1 MRITKHTAKP
11 WKPTIS
17 SQETLHRFYLLLASH
32 PTTEMWPNRLPRTLP
47 QSPQYLPS
55 LRRFSAAQP
64 SPRPHRD
71 STRWSWHG
79 PSPFFFEVFFGASPT
94 HWHLGSQLEPEQRGF
109 VNMDVAW
116 CDCYL
121 MAVYALATSAKQVPS
136 AGENAAV
143 RYQHSSSMI

>member
-79 PSPFFFEVFFGASPT
+79 PSPFFLKFSFWKRWYGHKNHGTFQRSQKLHDFSGDSSINIVVFVTASADLGLRTRSIWIPFQT
-94 HWHLGSQLEPEQRGF
+94 HLTLE
-109 VNMDVAW
+109 A
-116 CDCYL
+116 
-121 MAVYALATSAKQVPS
+121 
-136 AGENAAV
+136 
-143 RYQHSSSMI
+143 